1 VKIRILIILAA
12 LFAIHDARAFEPGEY
27 PLLDLARE
35 LEKERKPTLRGVPD
49 APALRTAEHAMEQAR
64 PPTGPDCAH
73 SLGAATFAGLY
84 SDLAR
89 ARAAVGDITGAAEAY
104 RQAHACRP
112 RDASYLRAIAE
123 MKFDARD
130 YEGSRAAAQQAMAIE
145 PRDVFS
151 HRVLANIDFVE
162 EKWADAVA
170 HYRYVASS
178 DPDRNRA
185 AYGQIMFWLAQK
197 RAGVPNPEFIARRP
211 GKGWPQPL
219 VDYLRGEYS
228 EAELVMPVRDGDDD
242 YNSQPHTSTD
252 ERLCEALFYV
262 GQAHWAEGRP
272 EVARAYFAA
281 LVNLRVIYFIEHG
294 MALAEI
300 AKMNQTASRQGRRDV
315 R

>member
-1 VKIRILIILAA
+1 MNRILFIFAA
-12 LFAIHDARAFEPGEY
+12 LLAIQDVQAFEPGEY

-35 LEKERKPTLRGVPD
+35 LEKDRKPTLRGIPD
-49 APALRTAEHAMEQAR
+49 APALREAEHAMEQAK
-64 PPTGPDCAH
+64 PPTGPECAR
-73 SLGAATFAGLY
+73 SLGAATFAAMY

-89 ARAAVGDITGAAEAY
+89 ARAAVGDVGGAAEAY

-112 RDASYLRAIAE
+112 RDATFLRAIAE
-123 MKFDARD
+123 MLFDARD
-130 YEGSRAAAQQAMAIE
+130 YEGSRTAAQQALAIE

-151 HRVLANIDFVE
+151 YRVLANIDYVE
-162 EKWADAVA
+162 EKWADAVSR
-170 HYRYVASS
+170 YRYVASS

-185 AYGQIMFWLAQK
+185 AYGQIMFWLAQR
-197 RAGVPNPEFIARRP
+197 RAGVANPEFVSRRW
-211 GKGWPQPL
+211 GEGWPRPL
-219 VDYLRGEYS
+219 VDYLRGEFS

-272 EVARAYFAA
+272 EVARAYFSS

-300 AKMNQTASRQGRRDV
+300 AKLNKLASR
-315 R
+315 

>member
-1 VKIRILIILAA
+1 VKIRILVIFSA
-12 LFAIHDARAFEPGEY
+12 LFAICDARAFEPGEY

-35 LEKERKPTLRGVPD
+35 LEKDREPALRGVPD
-49 APALRTAEHAMEQAR
+49 APALRMAEHAIEVGK
-64 PPTGPDCAH
+64 PLTGPECAR

-84 SDLAR
+84 ADLAR
-89 ARAAVGDITGAAEAY
+89 ARAAVGDVTGAAEAY
-104 RQAHACRP
+104 GQAHACRP
-112 RDASYLRAIAE
+112 REPSFLRAIAE
-123 MKFDARD
+123 MLFDARD
-130 YEGSRAAAQQAMAIE
+130 YEGSRAAARRALAIE

-151 HRVLANIDFVE
+151 HRVLANIDYVE

-197 RAGVPNPEFIARRP
+197 RAGVAKPELISRRQ
-211 GKGWPQPL
+211 GQGWPQPL
-219 VDYLRGEYS
+219 VDYLHGKYS

-242 YNSQPHTSTD
+242 YNAQPHTSTD

-272 EVARAYFAA
+272 DVARAYFAA

-300 AKMNQTASRQGRRDV
+300 AKLNKMASR
-315 R
+315 